1 MMDFSLT
8 EEQQAIRE
16 AFRRLVDDK
25 IAPRAGDIDAAAEFP
40 RQEFDAVGALGF
52 FGMRYPEEAGGSGHD
67 VVTYCL
73 AVEELARG
81 SLSVAAACTM
91 QSLMGSYFLYR
102 SGNEEIIERF
112 FKPALA
118 GELVGTICFTEPGA
132 GSDLSAIATRARR
145 DGDDWIIS
153 GRKSWITSAPVAD
166 FFTVW
171 AKTSDEE
178 ISPFLVPRDTP
189 GLTVGRKIPKM
200 GVRAS
205 VTSEVL
211 FEDCR
216 LPAHYLLVAEGRGGQ
231 VLEEI
236 LEKIRLMTG
245 ALAVGAGQGALEAAI
260 RYAGERV
267 QFGKPIKAFQA
278 VKMRLADMATDLE
291 AARRLVY
298 YGAWRDDQGLK
309 NRKEAAMAKLFA
321 SEAGLRVCD
330 GAARVLA
337 SYGYAEEY
345 PVERHLRD
353 VRFTLIGGGT
363 SEILKLIIA
372 KEMCG

>member
-1 MMDFSLT
+1 MDFALSD
-8 EEQQAIRE
+8 EQRAVQE
-16 AFRRLVDDK
+16 AFRRLVDEK
-25 IAPRAGDIDAAAEFP
+25 IAPRAAEIDAAGEFP
-40 RQEFDAVGALGF
+40 REAFQAVGDLGF
-52 FGMRYPEEAGGSGHD
+52 FGMRYPEEHGGTGQD

-91 QSLMGSYFLYR
+91 QSLMGTYFLYR
-102 SGNEEIIERF
+102 SGNEKILEEF
-112 FKPALA
+112 FRPALE
-118 GELVGTICFTEPGA
+118 GKRVGTICFTEPGA
-132 GSDLSAIATRARR
+132 GSDLSAIATRAER
-145 DGDDWIIS
+145 DGDAWVIS
-153 GRKSWITSAPVAD
+153 GQKTWITSAPVAD

-171 AKTSDEE
+171 AKTSEKE
-178 ISPFLVPRDTP
+178 IAPFLVPRETP
-189 GLTVGRKIPKM
+189 GLTVGRNIHKL

-205 VTSEVL
+205 VTSEVA
-211 FEDCR
+211 FDGCR
-216 LPAHYLLVAEGRGGQ
+216 VPAHYLLVEQGRGRE

-245 ALAVGAGQGALEAAI
+245 ALALGAAQGALETAI

-278 VKMRLADMATDLE
+278 IKMRLAEMATELE

-298 YGAWRDDQGLK
+298 YGAWRDDQGMPS
-309 NRKEAAMAKLFA
+309 RKEAAMAKLFA
-321 SEAGLRVCD
+321 SETGLKVCD

-372 KEMCG
+372 KEIAG

>member
-1 MMDFSLT
+1 MEFALT
-8 EEQQAIRE
+8 EEQGAIRE
-16 AFRRLVDDK
+16 TFRRLVEEK
-25 IAPRAGDIDAAAEFP
+25 IVPRAREIDAAAEFP
-40 RQEFDAVGALGF
+40 REAFRAVGDLGF
-52 FGMRYPEEAGGSGHD
+52 FRMRYPEEVGGTGHD

-91 QSLMGSYFLYR
+91 QSLMGTYFLYR
-102 SGNEEIIERF
+102 SGDEGIREEF
-112 FKPALA
+112 FRPALA
-118 GELVGTICFTEPGA
+118 GDRVGTICFTEPGA

-145 DGDDWIIS
+145 DGGEWVIT
-153 GRKSWITSAPVAD
+153 GQKTWITSAPVAD
-166 FFTVW
+166 FFTVF
-171 AKTSDEE
+171 AKTSEKE
-178 ISPFLVPRDTP
+178 ISPFLVPRETP
-189 GLTVGRKIPKM
+189 GLTVGRSIPKM

-205 VTSEVL
+205 VTSEVS
-211 FEDCR
+211 FEECR
-216 LPAHYLLVAEGRGGQ
+216 VPGNFLLAEEGKGRE

-245 ALAVGAGQGALEAAI
+245 ALAVGAGQGALEAAL

-267 QFGKPIKAFQA
+267 QFGRPIKAFQA
-278 VKMRLADMATDLE
+278 IKMRLAEMATELE
-291 AARRLVY
+291 AARRLVH
-298 YGAWRDDQGLK
+298 YGAWRDDEGLPS
-309 NRKEAAMAKLFA
+309 RKEAAMAKLFA
-321 SEAGLRVCD
+321 SETGLRVCD

-372 KEMCG
+372 KEIGA

>member
-1 MMDFSLT
+1 MDFALSD
-8 EEQQAIRE
+8 EQQAIQDL
-16 AFRRLVDDK
+16 FRRLVDEK
-25 IAPRAGDIDAAAEFP
+25 IAPQAREIDAAAVFP
-40 RQEFDAVGALGF
+40 REAFRAVGDRGF
-52 FGMRYPEEAGGSGHD
+52 FGMRYPEEVGGSGND
-67 VVTYCL
+67 VVSYCL

-81 SLSVAAACTM
+81 SLSVAAVCTM
-91 QSLMGSYFLYR
+91 QSLMGTYFLYR
-102 SGNEEIIERF
+102 CGDQGIHEEF
-112 FKPALA
+112 FRPALT
-118 GELVGTICFTEPGA
+118 GEKIGTICFTEPGA
-132 GSDLSAIATRARR
+132 GSDLSAITTHAAR
-145 DGDDWIIS
+145 DGDQWVVS
-153 GRKSWITSAPVAD
+153 GHKTWITSAPVAD

-171 AKTSDEE
+171 AKTSEEE

-189 GLTVGRKIPKM
+189 GLQVGRNIPKM

-205 VTSEVL
+205 PTSEVFL
-211 FEDCR
+211 DACR
-216 LPAHYLLVAEGRGGQ
+216 VPGRFLLAEEGTGRR

-245 ALAVGAGQGALEAAI
+245 ALAVGAGQGALEAALA
-260 RYAGERV
+260 YSSERS

-278 VKMRLADMATDLE
+278 TKMRLAEMATSLE
-291 AARRLVY
+291 AARRLIH
-298 YGAWRDDQGLK
+298 YGAWRSDQGLSS
-309 NRKEAAMAKLFA
+309 RKEAAMAKLFA
-321 SEAGLRVCD
+321 SETGLSVCD

-372 KEMCG
+372 KEICG

>member
-1 MMDFSLT
+1 MDFALS
-8 EEQQAIRE
+8 EEQQAVQA
-16 AFRRLVDDK
+16 AFRRLVEER
-25 IAPRAGDIDAAAEFP
+25 IAPRAGAIDAAAEFP
-40 RQEFDAVGALGF
+40 REEFRAVGELGF
-52 FGMRYPEEAGGSGHD
+52 FGMRYPEAVGGTEQD

-91 QSLMGSYFLYR
+91 QSLMGTYFLFR
-102 SGNEEIIERF
+102 SGDPGIRKEFLE
-112 FKPALA
+112 PALR
-118 GELVGTICFTEPGA
+118 GERVGTICFTEPGA
-132 GSDLSAIATRARR
+132 GSDLSAIATRATR
-145 DGDDWIIS
+145 DGDDWVIE
-153 GRKSWITSAPVAD
+153 GRKTWITSAPVAE

-171 AKTSDEE
+171 AKTTEKE
-178 ISPFLVPRDTP
+178 LSPFLVPRDTP
-189 GLTVGRKIPKM
+189 GLVVGRDIRKM

-205 VTSEVL
+205 VTSEVS
-211 FEDCR
+211 FESCR
-216 LPAHYLLVAEGRGGQ
+216 VPGRYLLAPAGQGRK

-245 ALAVGAGQGALEAAI
+245 ALAVGAAQGALEAAL

-267 QFGKPIKAFQA
+267 QFGKPIQAFQA
-278 VKMRLADMATDLE
+278 IKMRLAEMATELE
-291 AARRLVY
+291 AARRLVH
-298 YGAWRDDQGLK
+298 YGAWRDDRGLPS
-309 NRKEAAMAKLFA
+309 RKEAAMAKLFA
-321 SEAGLRVCD
+321 SETGLKVCD

-372 KEMCG
+372 KEICG

>member
-1 MMDFSLT
+1 MDFGLT
-8 EEQQAIRE
+8 AEQQAIRD
-16 AFRRLVDDK
+16 AFRRLVDER
-25 IAPRAGDIDAAAEFP
+25 IAPRAREIDAAAEFP
-40 RQEFDAVGALGF
+40 RAVFRAAGDLGF
-52 FGMRYPEEAGGSGHD
+52 FGMRYPEEVGGTAQD

-91 QSLMGSYFLYR
+91 QSLMGTYFLFR
-102 SGNEEIIERF
+102 SGDAGIRDEF
-112 FKPALA
+112 LKPALA
-118 GELVGTICFTEPGA
+118 GERVGTICFTEPGA

-145 DGDDWIIS
+145 DGKEWVIS
-153 GRKSWITSAPVAD
+153 GQKTWITSAPVAD
-166 FFTVW
+166 FFTVF
-171 AKTSDEE
+171 ARTSETE
-178 ISPFLVPRDTP
+178 ISPFLVPRETA
-189 GLTVGRKIPKM
+189 GLAVGRNIPKM

-205 VTSEVL
+205 VTSEVFL
-211 FEDCR
+211 NDCR
-216 LPAHYLLVAEGRGGQ
+216 VPGRFLLAEEGKGRA

-245 ALAVGAGQGALEAAI
+245 ALAVGAGQGALEAAL

-267 QFGKPIKAFQA
+267 QFGRPIQEFQA
-278 VKMRLADMATDLE
+278 VRMRLADMATELE
-291 AARRLVY
+291 AARRLVH
-298 YGAWRDDQGLK
+298 YGAWRDDQGLAS
-309 NRKEAAMAKLFA
+309 RKEAAMAKLFA
-321 SEAGLRVCD
+321 SETGLRVCD

-363 SEILKLIIA
+363 SEILKLVIA
-372 KEMCG
+372 KEICG

>member
-1 MMDFSLT
+1 MIDFALT
-8 EEQQAIRE
+8 EEQHAIRD
-16 AFRRLVDDK
+16 AFRRLVDEK
-25 IAPRAGDIDAAAEFP
+25 IMPRAGEIDEAGEFP
-40 RQEFDAVGALGF
+40 RAEFRAVGDLGF
-52 FGMRYPEEAGGSGHD
+52 FGMRYPEAVGGTGHD

-73 AVEELARG
+73 VVEELARG

-91 QSLMGSYFLYR
+91 QSLMGTYFLYR
-102 SGNEEIIERF
+102 SGDETIHDEFLR
-112 FKPALA
+112 PALT
-118 GELVGTICFTEPGA
+118 GERIGTICFTEPGA

-145 DGDDWIIS
+145 DGDDWVVS
-153 GRKSWITSAPVAD
+153 GQKTWITSAPVAD
-166 FFTVW
+166 FFTVF
-171 AKTSDEE
+171 AKTSEND
-178 ISPFLVPRDTP
+178 ISPFLIPKDTP
-189 GLTVGRKIPKM
+189 GLTVGRNIPKM

-216 LPAHYLLVAEGRGGQ
+216 IPGRFLLAEEGKGRE

-245 ALAVGAGQGALEAAI
+245 ALAIGAGQGALEAALS
-260 RYAGERV
+260 YAGERV

-278 VKMRLADMATDLE
+278 IKMRLAEMATKLE
-291 AARRLVY
+291 AARQLVR
-298 YGAWRDDQGLK
+298 YGAWRVDQGLPS
-309 NRKEAAMAKLFA
+309 RKEAAMAKLFA
-321 SEAGLRVCD
+321 SETGLTVCD

-345 PVERHLRD
+345 PVERYLRD

-372 KEMCG
+372 KEIGG

>member
-1 MMDFSLT
+1 MDFGLT
-8 EEQQAIRE
+8 AEQQAIRD
-16 AFRRLVDDK
+16 AFRRLVDER
-25 IAPRAGDIDAAAEFP
+25 IAPRAREIDAAAEFP
-40 RQEFDAVGALGF
+40 RAEFRAAGDLGF
-52 FGMRYPEEAGGSGHD
+52 FGMRYPEEVGGTAQD

-91 QSLMGSYFLYR
+91 QSLMGTYFLFR
-102 SGNEEIIERF
+102 SGDAGIRDEF
-112 FKPALA
+112 LKPALA
-118 GELVGTICFTEPGA
+118 GERVGTICFTEPGA

-145 DGDDWIIS
+145 DGKEWVIS
-153 GRKSWITSAPVAD
+153 GQKTWITSAPVAD
-166 FFTVW
+166 FFTVF
-171 AKTSDEE
+171 ARTSETE
-178 ISPFLVPRDTP
+178 ISPFLVPRETA
-189 GLTVGRKIPKM
+189 GLAVGRNIPKM

-205 VTSEVL
+205 VTSEVFL
-211 FEDCR
+211 NDCR
-216 LPAHYLLVAEGRGGQ
+216 VPGRFLLAEEGKGRA

-245 ALAVGAGQGALEAAI
+245 ALAVGAGQGALEAAL

-267 QFGKPIKAFQA
+267 QFGRPIQEFQA
-278 VKMRLADMATDLE
+278 VRMRLADMATELE
-291 AARRLVY
+291 AARRLVH
-298 YGAWRDDQGLK
+298 YGAWRDDQGLAS
-309 NRKEAAMAKLFA
+309 RKEAAMAKLFA
-321 SEAGLRVCD
+321 SETGLRVCD

-363 SEILKLIIA
+363 SEILKLVIA
-372 KEMCG
+372 KEICG